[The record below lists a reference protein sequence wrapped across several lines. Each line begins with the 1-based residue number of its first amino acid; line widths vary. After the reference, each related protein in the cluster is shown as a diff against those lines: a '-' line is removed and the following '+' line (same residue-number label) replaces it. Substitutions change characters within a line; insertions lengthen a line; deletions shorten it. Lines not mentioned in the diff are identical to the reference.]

1 MQENKP
7 DSRNSTI
14 SLNGKLSGKESAC
27 QCRRHRFDPWSG
39 RAHKMQSNKA
49 LACAIITEARALE
62 PVLSNKRRYCNEKHV
77 HAKKRVA
84 PTGYN

>member
-14 SLNGKLSGKESAC
+14 SLNRKLSGKEFAC
-27 QCRRHRFDPWSG
+27 QCRRQRFDPSSG

-49 LACAIITEARALE
+49 LACAIITVAHTLE
-62 PVLSNKRRYCNEKHV
+62 PALCNKRRYCNEKHV
-77 HAKKRVA
+77 CR
-84 PTGYN
+84 N